1 MRLVS
6 RRAALLAPLMASL
19 LAWAPALLVAGCAS
33 PSPDLYSL
41 EPRPGAVRTGPVLAS
56 AREARQTGTQTGAR
70 RVIVVRGVGL
80 PRYLEREEIVRSA
93 GGTRLHV
100 AGNDWWGEPL
110 RAMLRRV
117 LVADLAQRLPGADV
131 LADEGPI
138 AAHPDAEV
146 EVDVQ
151 RFDRDPGGRDP
162 GGRDA
167 GGRDPDGR
175 DPDGPVLLDGYAAVT
190 AGPGRPRTLD
200 RLRLGVPVAASTTK
214 AQVDAMS
221 AALGQVAGI
230 IAGRLAP

>member
-1 MRLVS
+1 MVHAPSRCTARL
-6 RRAALLAPLMASL
+6 ASLTLVL
-19 LAWAPALLVAGCAS
+19 LAWAPALLLEGCAS

-41 EPRPGAVRTGPVLAS
+41 EPRPSTVHQGPLLAGVHP
-56 AREARQTGTQTGAR
+56 AMPGGTQAGGR
-70 RVIVVRGVGL
+70 RVIVVRGVSV

-93 GGTRLHV
+93 GGTRLRV

-110 RAMLRRV
+110 RVMLRRV

-151 RFDRDPGGRDP
+151 RFDRDASGGDV
-162 GGRDA
+162 G
-167 GGRDPDGR
+167 
-175 DPDGPVLLDGYAAVT
+175 GPVLLDGYAAIT
-190 AGPGRPRTLD
+190 GPGRLRTLD
-200 RLRLGVPVAASTTK
+200 RLRLQAPVAAGTTA

-221 AALGQVAGI
+221 AALGQVADI
-230 IAGRLAP
+230 IAGRLSRP